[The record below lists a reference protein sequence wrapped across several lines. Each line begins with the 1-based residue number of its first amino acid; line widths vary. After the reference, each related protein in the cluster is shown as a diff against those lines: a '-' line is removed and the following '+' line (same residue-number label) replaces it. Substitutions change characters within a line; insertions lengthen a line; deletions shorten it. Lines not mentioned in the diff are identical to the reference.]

1 DHEALN
7 NAWLPG
13 RVTVVGKQLDLEVVL
28 AWPKAVMTS
37 TYHTAQRLTEA
48 KLFDTSTREL
58 DNSALEN

>member
-1 DHEALN
+1 
-7 NAWLPG
+7 
-13 RVTVVGKQLDLEVVL
+13 VL

-37 TYHTAQRLTEA
+37 NTAQRLTEA